1 MSNSAKKKWTL
12 MVYLARDNNLDANG
26 VTDLS
31 GLRFTSLRG
40 FCHRY
45 MQASISLRKQNGV
58 HS

>member
-1 MSNSAKKKWTL
+1 